1 MSKSV
6 KQLSV
11 FLENKVGRLGEV
23 TGILAEAGIPIRS
36 IELVEAGDFGIL
48 RLVVAETERAKELL
62 EARGFSVKVSA
73 VIAVEIAH
81 ESGCFH
87 RIVSLLAAEGI
98 NIQSAYTCHG
108 GPLGVFLIKTDPV
121 EMLRAVEVL
130 ENDGVKVLDA
140 V

>member
-23 TGILAEAGIPIRS
+23 TGILAEARIPIRS

-48 RLVVAETERAKELL
+48 RLIVAETERAKELL
-62 EARGFSVKVSA
+62 EAGGFSVKVST

-98 NIQSAYTCHG
+98 NIQYAYTCHG
-108 GPLGVFLIKTDPV
+108 GLLGVFLIKTDPV

>member
-1 MSKSV
+1 MSKHID
-6 KQLSV
+6 QLSV

-23 TGILAEAGIPIRS
+23 TGVLAEAGIAIRS

-48 RLVVAETERAKELL
+48 RLVVTETQRAKDLL
-62 EARGFSVKVSA
+62 ESRGFSVKVSA

-87 RIVSLLAAEGI
+87 RIVSLLAGEGI
-98 NIQSAYTCHG
+98 NIQYAYSAPG
-108 GPLGVFLIKTDPV
+108 GSLGRFLLKTDPV

-130 ENDGVKVLDA
+130 EADGVKVLDA
-140 V
+140 L

>member
-1 MSKSV
+1 MSKTI

-23 TGILAEAGIPIRS
+23 TGILAEAEIPIRS

-48 RLVVAETERAKELL
+48 RLIVGETDRAQGLL
-62 EARGFSVKVSA
+62 EERGFSVKLSP

-81 ESGCFH
+81 ASGCFH
-87 RIVSLLAAEGI
+87 RIVSILAAEGI
-98 NIQSAYTCHG
+98 NIQYAYTAHG
-108 GPLGVFLIKTDPV
+108 GPLGIFLIKTDRV

-130 ENDGVKVLDA
+130 EADGVKVLDA
-140 V
+140 L

>member
-1 MSKSV
+1 MSKSI

-48 RLVVAETERAKELL
+48 RLIVAETDRAKELL
-62 EARGFSVKVSA
+62 EAGGFSVKVSP

-98 NIQSAYTCHG
+98 NIQYAYTSHG
-108 GPLGVFLIKTDPV
+108 GPLGTFLIKTDSV

-130 ENDGVKVLDA
+130 ENDGVKVVDA

>member
-1 MSKSV
+1 MSKSI

-23 TGILAEAGIPIRS
+23 TGILAKAGIRIRS

-48 RLVVAETERAKELL
+48 RLIVAETERAKELL
-62 EARGFSVKVSA
+62 EAGGFSVKVSP

-98 NIQSAYTCHG
+98 NIQYAYTCHG
-108 GPLGVFLIKTDPV
+108 GPLGIFILKTDRV

-130 ENDGVKVLDA
+130 ESDGVKVLDA